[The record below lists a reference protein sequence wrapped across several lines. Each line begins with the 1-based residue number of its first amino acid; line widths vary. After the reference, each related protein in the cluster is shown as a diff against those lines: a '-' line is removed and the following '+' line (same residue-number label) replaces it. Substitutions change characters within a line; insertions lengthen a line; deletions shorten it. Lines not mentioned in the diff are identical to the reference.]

1 MRIVDAVALFSFII
15 DGGSFFFYIFA
26 PELYNIIINMKNKI
40 RLLMTLLLLAVM
52 GNVWAEEI
60 VFNFQQNTESYDWD
74 GTPASSSDLSV
85 GDTFTNGDVS
95 FVYTAKGG
103 GTNLRWWSTKDG
115 LRSYNGNQFKIEV
128 SSGEIESITFTGTC
142 ELEEVSSTGGNYD
155 DSNSTWTAPEGS
167 GVTSVEFVCVQ
178 GSGNRTINK
187 ITVVVSGAT
196 ATPSISA
203 ENVSVDY
210 DATSGEISYSV
221 NNPVDG
227 ASVSAS
233 SSDNWISNVTV
244 NSSESKVTFGVTT
257 NEASTSRTG
266 TITLSYANDTETLVT
281 KDVTVTQGCP
291 PSPDYVTLPF
301 EWTGGSSSDLT
312 DINGVTASG
321 LGNDYASGN
330 APYLIK
336 LDYTGDYIQFKT
348 NEKPGIVT
356 IGVKMIGGGSTSTI
370 TVQGSS
376 DGVTFTNIEVLEI
389 SGAQN
394 SVHELSTNSFFG
406 DADRYV
412 RLLFTKGSNVGV
424 GPITISKVA
433 DPTEAEVSFEQE
445 NATVK
450 VGKTFTNPITKPATL
465 NVTYS
470 VTEGMDYASVD
481 GTTGKVTGLAA
492 GQATIT
498 ASWETGAS
506 YLAGSASYTIEVIE
520 SVEEVYAKITNE
532 DELYDG
538 LEILIVNEDNSK
550 AMGDQKTNNFGS
562 VEVVLSYET
571 ATVPADNATTLILKG
586 GPGAWSFMTPDGK
599 YLCAASSN
607 SNYLHTTETPNDN
620 DNAKATITFDEDDN
634 AVIVF
639 QGDCTRNVLRFNS
652 NNPQLF
658 SCYSTGQRPVQIYA
672 NKTLEK
678 VILNTD
684 GYKSYVTRNA
694 IDWGRTTSLQKNVHG
709 YMVTEFTK
717 SSVTMVE
724 LGASYVTSAETP
736 LIIQGK
742 AGKNSLVISNET
754 GADYSDSNLLKRG
767 YERNENESDYM
778 YVLQKTPQWKAET
791 TYYQYK
797 FYRLNPTR
805 WDQIGDRQAYL
816 VLPESERDGQASTA
830 TMVIIHATDEEPL
843 SEDAGVLDGINSIER
858 NDVLNGEF
866 YTISGQRVTAPKKGL
881 YIVNGKKV
889 LVK

>member
-1 MRIVDAVALFSFII
+1 
-15 DGGSFFFYIFA
+15 
-26 PELYNIIINMKNKI
+26 
-40 RLLMTLLLLAVM
+40 MTLLLMAVM
-52 GNVWAEEI
+52 GSVWAEEI
-60 VFNFQQNTESYDWD
+60 VFNFQQNTESYGWS
-74 GTPASSSDLSV
+74 GSPANSSNLSV

-95 FVYTAKGG
+95 FVYTVKGG
-103 GTNLRWWSTKDG
+103 STDLRWWNITDG
-115 LRSYNGNQFKIEV
+115 LRSYKGNQFKIKV

-142 ELEEVSSTGGNYD
+142 ELEEESSTGGSYD
-155 DSNSTWTAPEGS
+155 DLNRTWTAPEEG
-167 GVTSVEFVCVQ
+167 GITSVEFVCVQ
-178 GSGNRTINK
+178 SSGNKTINK
-187 ITVVVSGAT
+187 ITVVVSGAS
-196 ATPSISA
+196 ATPAISA

-210 DATSGEISYSV
+210 DATSGEISYGIT
-221 NNPVDG
+221 NPVEG

-233 SSDNWISNVTV
+233 SSDDWISNIVV
-244 NSSESKVTFGVTT
+244 NSSESTVTTVTFDVTT

-301 EWTGGSSSDLT
+301 EWEGGSSSALT

-321 LGNDYASGN
+321 LGGDYASNN

-336 LDYTGDYIQFKT
+336 LDSNGDYIQFKT
-348 NEKPGIVT
+348 NEKPVKVT
-356 IGVKMIGGGSTSTI
+356 IGVKMIGGGDTSTI

-376 DGVTFTNIEVLEI
+376 DGETFTDIEELVI

-394 SVHELSTNSFFG
+394 DELTLSTNNYFD

-424 GPITISKVA
+424 GPITILNYANPIQPAV
-433 DPTEAEVSFEQE
+433 TFEQE

-450 VGKTFTNPITKPATL
+450 VGKTFTNPITKPKSLT
-465 NVTYS
+465 VTYS
-470 VTEGMDYASVD
+470 VTDGMDHASVD
-481 GTTGKVTGLAA
+481 GTTGEVTGLAA

-498 ASWETGAS
+498 ASWAGGTS
-506 YLAGSASYTIEVIE
+506 YLAGSVSYTIEVIE
-520 SVEEVYAKITNE
+520 SVEEIFTRIESE

-538 LEILIVNEDNSK
+538 LEILIVNEEKSK
-550 AMGDQKTNNFGS
+550 AMGDERGNNFGA
-562 VEVVLSYET
+562 VEVVLSNKT
-571 ATVPADNATTLILKG
+571 VTVPADDATTLILKG
-586 GPGAWSFMTPDGK
+586 GPDVWSFMTPDGK
-599 YLCAASSN
+599 YLYAASSN
-607 SNYLHTTETPNDN
+607 SNYLKTTATPDE
-620 DNAKATITFDEDDN
+620 NAKATISIDEDDYSATIQFKGGN
-634 AVIVF
+634 
-639 QGDCTRNVLRFNS
+639 TRNTIRFNPN

-658 SCYSTGQRPVQIYA
+658 SCYLSGQEPVHIYA

-724 LGASYVTSAETP
+724 LGASDVTIAETP

-754 GADYSDSNLLKRG
+754 GADYSNRNLLKRG
-767 YERNENESDYM
+767 YERNVSEKDYM
-778 YVLQKTPQWKAET
+778 YVLQKSTNWSEAYP
-791 TYYQYK
+791 YK
-797 FYRLNPTR
+797 NYNFYRLNPTR
-805 WDQIGDRQAYL
+805 WDQIGNRQAYL

>member
-1 MRIVDAVALFSFII
+1 
-15 DGGSFFFYIFA
+15 
-26 PELYNIIINMKNKI
+26 
-40 RLLMTLLLLAVM
+40 MTLLLMAVM
-52 GNVWAEEI
+52 GSAWAQDPT
-60 VFNFQQNTESYDWD
+60 FDFLQSANSYGWN

-85 GDTFTNGDVS
+85 GDKFTNGDVS

-155 DSNSTWTAPEGS
+155 DSNSTWTAPEG
-167 GVTSVEFVCVQ
+167 GRVTSVEFVCVQ
-178 GSGNRTINK
+178 GSGNRTIKN
-187 ITVVVSGAT
+187 ITVVVSGAS

-210 DATSGEISYSV
+210 DATSGEISYGIT
-221 NNPVDG
+221 NPVEG

-233 SSDNWISNVTV
+233 SSDDWISNIVV
-244 NSSESKVTFGVTT
+244 NSSESTVTFDVTT

-266 TITLSYANDTETLVT
+266 TITLSYANDTETLAT
-281 KDVTVTQGCP
+281 KNVTVTQECP

-301 EWTGGSSSDLT
+301 EWEGGSSSALT

-321 LGNDYASGN
+321 LGGDYASNN

-336 LDYTGDYIQFKT
+336 FDTTGDYIQFKT
-348 NEKPGIVT
+348 NEKPVKVT
-356 IGVKMIGGGSTSTI
+356 IGVKMIGGGDTSTI

-376 DGVTFTNIEVLEI
+376 DGETFTDIEELVI

-394 SVHELSTNSFFG
+394 DELTLSTNNYFD

-424 GPITISKVA
+424 GPITILNYANPIQPAV
-433 DPTEAEVSFEQE
+433 TFEQE

-450 VGKTFTNPITKPATL
+450 VGKTFTNPITKPKSLT
-465 NVTYS
+465 VTYS
-470 VTEGMDYASVD
+470 VTDGMDHASVD
-481 GTTGKVTGLAA
+481 GTTGEVIGLAA

-498 ASWETGAS
+498 ASWAGGTS

-520 SVEEVYAKITNE
+520 SVEEVYAKITSE

-538 LEILIVNEDNSK
+538 LEILIVNEEDSK
-550 AMGDQKTNNFGS
+550 AMGEQKNNNFGS
-562 VEVVLSYET
+562 VEVVRSYET

-586 GPGAWSFMTPDGK
+586 EPGAWYFMTPDGK

-620 DNAKATITFDEDDN
+620 KNAKATITFDEDEG

-639 QGDCTRNVLRFNS
+639 QGECTRNVLRFNYQS
-652 NNPQLF
+652 QLF

-672 NKTLEK
+672 NITLEK

-694 IDWGRTTSLQKNVHG
+694 IDWDRTTSLQKNVHG

-724 LGASYVTSAETP
+724 LGQGDVTIAETP

-742 AGKNSLVISNET
+742 AGRNSLVIANET

-805 WDQIGDRQAYL
+805 WNQIGDRQAYL

-830 TMVIIHATDEEPL
+830 SLVIIHATDEEPL

>member
-1 MRIVDAVALFSFII
+1 
-15 DGGSFFFYIFA
+15 
-26 PELYNIIINMKNKI
+26 
-40 RLLMTLLLLAVM
+40 MTLLLMAVM
-52 GNVWAEEI
+52 GNVWATVVTFSPSDFTGQGTSGI
-60 VFNFQQNTESYDWD
+60 GSPISATVD
-74 GTPASSSDLSV
+74 GVTFSCGKGYGTTQIRCYSGSSITISSSSSTITKIEFTFSGSYTGGLETSYTDLS
-85 GDTFTNGDVS
+85 TTSWNK
-95 FVYTAKGG
+95 T
-103 GTNLRWWSTKDG
+103 L
-115 LRSYNGNQFKIEV
+115 
-128 SSGEIESITFTGTC
+128 SGQARIMQLVVT
-142 ELEEVSSTGGNYD
+142 LEESS
-155 DSNSTWTAPEGS
+155 
-167 GVTSVEFVCVQ
+167 
-178 GSGNRTINK
+178 
-187 ITVVVSGAT
+187 
-196 ATPSISA
+196 TPSISA
-203 ENVSVDY
+203 DDVTLAY
-210 DATSGEISYSV
+210 DATSGVISY
-221 NNPVDG
+221 NITNPVGG

-233 SSDNWISNVTV
+233 SSDDWISNVAV
-244 NSSESKVTFGVTT
+244 NSSDSKVTFDVTT

-266 TITLSYANDTETLVT
+266 TITLSYGNGSETLAT
-281 KDVTVTQGCP
+281 KNVTVTQGY
-291 PSPDYVTLPF
+291 PDYVPLPF
-301 EWTGGSSSDLT
+301 EWEGGSSSDLT
-312 DINGVTASG
+312 AITGVTANG
-321 LGNDYASGN
+321 LGSDYVSGN

-336 LDYTGDYIQFKT
+336 LDGTGDYIQFKT
-348 NEKPGIVT
+348 NEKPVKVI
-356 IGVKMIGGGSTSTI
+356 IGVKMIGGGNTSTI
-370 TVQGSS
+370 TVQASS
-376 DGVTFTNIEVLEI
+376 DGETFTDIEELVI

-394 SVHELSTNSFFG
+394 DELTLSTNNFFG

-424 GPITISKVA
+424 GPITILNYANPIQPAV
-433 DPTEAEVSFEQE
+433 TFEQE

-450 VGKTFTNPITKPATL
+450 VGKTFTNPITKPKSLT
-465 NVTYS
+465 VTYS
-470 VTEGMDYASVD
+470 VTDGMDHASVD
-481 GTTGKVTGLAA
+481 GTTGEVIGLAA

-498 ASWETGAS
+498 ASWAGGTS
-506 YLAGSASYTIEVIE
+506 YLAGSVSYTIEVIE
-520 SVEEVYAKITNE
+520 SVEEVYAKITSE

-538 LEILIVNEDNSK
+538 LEILIVNENYEK
-550 AMGDQKTNNFGS
+550 AMGEQKDNNFGS
-562 VEVVLSYET
+562 VDVDIDYFDET
-571 ATVPADNATTLILKG
+571 AIVPEDNATTLILKG

-599 YLCAASSN
+599 YLYAASST
-607 SNYLHTTETPNDN
+607 SNHLKTTATPDV
-620 DNAKATITFDEDDN
+620 NAKAAITFDEDDN

-639 QGDCTRNVLRFNS
+639 QGANTRNVLRFNYS
-652 NNPQLF
+652 NSPQLF
-658 SCYSTGQRPVQIYA
+658 SCYSISNNQKPVQIYA

-742 AGKNSLVISNET
+742 AGRNSLVIANET
-754 GADYSDSNLLKRG
+754 GADYSNSNLLKRG
-767 YERNENESDYM
+767 YERNVSEKDYM
-778 YVLQKTPQWKAET
+778 YVLQKSTNWSEAYP
-791 TYYQYK
+791 YK
-797 FYRLNPTR
+797 NYNFYRLNPTR

>member
-1 MRIVDAVALFSFII
+1 
-15 DGGSFFFYIFA
+15 
-26 PELYNIIINMKNKI
+26 
-40 RLLMTLLLLAVM
+40 MTLLLMAVM
-52 GNVWAEEI
+52 GSVWAEEI
-60 VFNFQQNTESYDWD
+60 VFNFQQNTESYGWS
-74 GTPASSSDLSV
+74 GSPANSSNLSV

-95 FVYTAKGG
+95 FVYTVKGG
-103 GTNLRWWSTKDG
+103 STDLRWWNITDG
-115 LRSYNGNQFKIEV
+115 LRSYNGNQFKIKV

-142 ELEEVSSTGGNYD
+142 ELEEESSTGGSYD
-155 DSNSTWTAPEGS
+155 DLNRTWTAPEEG
-167 GVTSVEFVCVQ
+167 GITSVEFVCVQ
-178 GSGNRTINK
+178 SSGNKTINK
-187 ITVVVSGAT
+187 ITVVVSGAS
-196 ATPSISA
+196 ATPAISA

-210 DATSGEISYSV
+210 DATSGEINYIIT
-221 NNPVDG
+221 NPVDG

-233 SSDNWISNVTV
+233 SSDDWISNVAV
-244 NSSESKVTFGVTT
+244 NSSDSKVTFGVTT

-301 EWTGGSSSDLT
+301 EWEGGSSSALT

-321 LGNDYASGN
+321 LGGDYASNN

-336 LDYTGDYIQFKT
+336 LDSNGDYIQFKT
-348 NEKPGIVT
+348 NEKPVKVT
-356 IGVKMIGGGSTSTI
+356 IGVKMIGGGDTSTI

-376 DGVTFTNIEVLEI
+376 DGETFTDIEELVI

-394 SVHELSTNSFFG
+394 DELTLSTNNYFD

-424 GPITISKVA
+424 GPITILNYANPIQPAV
-433 DPTEAEVSFEQE
+433 TFEQE

-450 VGKTFTNPITKPATL
+450 VGKTFTNPITKPKSLT
-465 NVTYS
+465 VTYS
-470 VTEGMDYASVD
+470 VTDGMDHASVD
-481 GTTGKVTGLAA
+481 GTTGEVTGLAA

-498 ASWETGAS
+498 ASWAGGTS
-506 YLAGSASYTIEVIE
+506 YLAGSVSYTIEVIE
-520 SVEEVYAKITNE
+520 SVEEIFTRIESE

-538 LEILIVNEDNSK
+538 LEILIVNEEKSK
-550 AMGDQKTNNFGS
+550 AMGEERGNNFGS
-562 VEVVLSYET
+562 VEVVLSNKT
-571 ATVPADNATTLILKG
+571 VTVPADDATTLILKG
-586 GPGAWSFMTPDGK
+586 GPDVWSFMTPDGK
-599 YLCAASSN
+599 YLYAASSN
-607 SNYLHTTETPNDN
+607 SNYLKTTATPDE
-620 DNAKATITFDEDDN
+620 NAKATISIDEDDYSATIQFKGGN
-634 AVIVF
+634 
-639 QGDCTRNVLRFNS
+639 TRNTIRFNPN

-658 SCYSTGQRPVQIYA
+658 SCYLSGQEPVHIYA

-724 LGASYVTSAETP
+724 LGASDVTIAETP

-754 GADYSDSNLLKRG
+754 GADYSNRNLLKRG
-767 YERNENESDYM
+767 YERNVSEKDYM
-778 YVLQKTPQWKAET
+778 YVLQKSTNWSEAYP
-791 TYYQYK
+791 YK
-797 FYRLNPTR
+797 NYNFYRLNPTR
-805 WDQIGDRQAYL
+805 WDQIGNRQAYL

>member
-1 MRIVDAVALFSFII
+1 
-15 DGGSFFFYIFA
+15 
-26 PELYNIIINMKNKI
+26 
-40 RLLMTLLLLAVM
+40 MTLLLMAVM
-52 GNVWAEEI
+52 GNVWAEDI
-60 VFNFQQNTESYDWD
+60 IFNFQQNTESYGWD
-74 GTPASSSDLSV
+74 GSPANGNYSNLSV
-85 GDTFTNGDVS
+85 DDTFTNGDVS
-95 FVYTAKGG
+95 FVYTVKGG
-103 GTNLRWWSTKDG
+103 NTDLRWWNITDG
-115 LRSYNGNQFKIEV
+115 LRSYKGNQFNIEV

-142 ELEEVSSTGGNYD
+142 DLEEESSTGGSYD
-155 DSNSTWTAPEGS
+155 DLNRTWTAPEGG

-210 DATSGEISYSV
+210 DATSGEISYGIT
-221 NNPVDG
+221 NPVEG

-233 SSDNWISNVTV
+233 SSDDWISNIVV
-244 NSSESKVTFGVTT
+244 NSSESTVTFDVTT

-301 EWTGGSSSDLT
+301 EWGGGSSSALT

-321 LGNDYASGN
+321 LGSDYASGHT
-330 APYLIK
+330 PYLIK
-336 LDYTGDYIQFKT
+336 FDNTGDYIQFKT
-348 NEKPGIVT
+348 NEKPVKVT

-376 DGVTFTNIEVLEI
+376 DGETFTDIEELVI

-394 SVHELSTNSFFG
+394 DELTLSTNNYFD

-424 GPITISKVA
+424 GPITILNYANPIQPAV
-433 DPTEAEVSFEQE
+433 TFEQE

-450 VGKTFTNPITKPATL
+450 VGKTFTNPITKPKSLT
-465 NVTYS
+465 VTYS
-470 VTEGMDYASVD
+470 VTDGTAYASVD
-481 GTTGKVTGLAA
+481 GTTGEVTGLAA

-498 ASWETGAS
+498 ASWAGGTS

-520 SVEEVYAKITNE
+520 SVEEVYAKITSE

-550 AMGDQKTNNFGS
+550 AMGEQKTNNFGS
-562 VEVVLSYET
+562 VEVVRSYET

-620 DNAKATITFDEDDN
+620 NNAKATITFDEDEG

-639 QGDCTRNVLRFNS
+639 QGNYTHNLLRFNNS
-652 NNPQLF
+652 SNPQLF
-658 SCYSTGQRPVQIYA
+658 SCYLSGQKPVQIYA

-694 IDWGRTTSLQKNVHG
+694 IDWDRTTSLQKNVHG

-724 LGASYVTSAETP
+724 LGQGDVTIAETP

-742 AGKNSLVISNET
+742 AGRNSLVIASED
-754 GADYSDSNLLKRG
+754 GVDYSSSNMLKRG
-767 YERNENESDYM
+767 YERNVSEKDYM
-778 YVLQKTPQWKAET
+778 YVLQKSPYWDEADPYKN
-791 TYYQYK
+791 YK

-805 WDQIGDRQAYL
+805 WDQIGNRQAYL

>member
-1 MRIVDAVALFSFII
+1 
-15 DGGSFFFYIFA
+15 
-26 PELYNIIINMKNKI
+26 
-40 RLLMTLLLLAVM
+40 MTLLLMAVM
-52 GNVWAEEI
+52 GNAWAQDPT
-60 VFNFQQNTESYDWD
+60 FDFQQNSESYGWD
-74 GTPASSSDLSV
+74 GSPANGNSSNLLE
-85 GDTFTNGDVS
+85 GDKFTNGYVS
-95 FVYTAKGG
+95 FVYIAKGG
-103 GTNLRWWSTKDG
+103 NTDLRWWNTTDG
-115 LRSYNGNQFKIEV
+115 LRSYKGNQFKIEV

-142 ELEEVSSTGGNYD
+142 VLEEESSTGGSYD
-155 DSNSTWTAPEGS
+155 DLNRTWTAPEGS

-210 DATSGEISYSV
+210 DATSGEISYGIT
-221 NNPVDG
+221 NPVEG

-233 SSDNWISNVTV
+233 SSDDWISNIVV
-244 NSSESKVTFGVTT
+244 NSSESTVTFDVTT

-301 EWTGGSSSDLT
+301 EWEGGSSSALT

-321 LGNDYASGN
+321 LGGDYASNN

-336 LDYTGDYIQFKT
+336 LDSNGDYIQFKT
-348 NEKPGIVT
+348 NEKPVKVT
-356 IGVKMIGGGSTSTI
+356 IGVKMIGGGDTSTI

-376 DGVTFTNIEVLEI
+376 DGETFTDIEELVI

-394 SVHELSTNSFFG
+394 DELTLSTNNYFD

-424 GPITISKVA
+424 GPITILNYANPIQPAV
-433 DPTEAEVSFEQE
+433 TFEQE

-450 VGKTFTNPITKPATL
+450 VGKTFTNPITKPKSLT
-465 NVTYS
+465 VTYS
-470 VTEGMDYASVD
+470 VTDGMDHASVD
-481 GTTGKVTGLAA
+481 GTTGEVTGLAA

-498 ASWETGAS
+498 ASWAGGTS
-506 YLAGSASYTIEVIE
+506 YLAGSVSYTIEVIE
-520 SVEEVYAKITNE
+520 SVEEIFTRIESE

-538 LEILIVNEDNSK
+538 LEILIVNEEKSK
-550 AMGDQKTNNFGS
+550 AMGEERGNNFGS
-562 VEVVLSYET
+562 VEVVLSNKT
-571 ATVPADNATTLILKG
+571 VTVPADDATTLILKG
-586 GPGAWSFMTPDGK
+586 GPDVWSFMTPDGK
-599 YLCAASSN
+599 YLYAASSN
-607 SNYLHTTETPNDN
+607 SNYLKTTATPD
-620 DNAKATITFDEDDN
+620 DNAKATISIDEDDYSATIQFKGGN
-634 AVIVF
+634 
-639 QGDCTRNVLRFNS
+639 TRNTIRFNPN

-658 SCYSTGQRPVQIYA
+658 SCYLSGQEPVHIYA

-724 LGASYVTSAETP
+724 LGQDDVTIAETP

-742 AGKNSLVISNET
+742 AGRNSLVIASED
-754 GADYSDSNLLKRG
+754 GEDYSNSNLLKRG
-767 YERNENESDYM
+767 YDKAESEADYM
-778 YVLQKTPQWKAET
+778 YVLQKSPQWSEDDP
-791 TYYQYK
+791 YNEYK
-797 FYRLNPTR
+797 FYRLRPNR
-805 WDQIGDRQAYL
+805 WDQIGNRQAYL

-830 TMVIIHATDEEPL
+830 SLVIIHATDEEPL

-858 NDVLNGEF
+858 TDVLNGEF

>member
-1 MRIVDAVALFSFII
+1 
-15 DGGSFFFYIFA
+15 
-26 PELYNIIINMKNKI
+26 
-40 RLLMTLLLLAVM
+40 MTLLLMAVM
-52 GNVWAEEI
+52 GNAWAQDPT
-60 VFNFQQNTESYDWD
+60 FDFQQNSESYGWD
-74 GTPASSSDLSV
+74 GSPANGNSSNLLE
-85 GDTFTNGDVS
+85 GDTFTNGYVS
-95 FVYTAKGG
+95 FVYIAKGG
-103 GTNLRWWSTKDG
+103 NTDLRWWNITDG
-115 LRSYNGNQFKIEV
+115 LRSYKGNQFKIEV

-142 ELEEVSSTGGNYD
+142 VLEEESSTGGSYD
-155 DSNSTWTAPEGS
+155 NSNHTWTAPEGG
-167 GVTSVEFVCVQ
+167 GVTSVKFLCVQ
-178 GSGNRTINK
+178 SKGAKTIK
-187 ITVVVSGAT
+187 TITVVVSGGS

-203 ENVSVDY
+203 DNVSVDY

-233 SSDNWISNVTV
+233 SSDDWISNIVV
-244 NSSESKVTFGVTT
+244 NSSESTVTFDVTT

-301 EWTGGSSSDLT
+301 EWGGGSSSALT
-312 DINGVTASG
+312 EINGVTAND
-321 LGNDYASGN
+321 LGSDYANSN
-330 APYLIK
+330 APYLVK
-336 LDYTGDYIQFKT
+336 FDTTGDYIQFKT

-389 SGAQN
+389 SGAQS
-394 SVHELSTNSFFG
+394 SVHELCTNSFFG
-406 DADRYV
+406 DADRYI

-433 DPTEAEVSFEQE
+433 DPIEAEVSFELE

-450 VGKTFTNPITKPATL
+450 VGKTFTNPITKPKSLT
-465 NVTYS
+465 VTYS
-470 VTEGMDYASVD
+470 VTDGMDHASVD
-481 GTTGKVTGLAA
+481 ELTGIVTGIAA

-506 YLAGSASYTIEVIE
+506 YLAGSVSYTIEVIE
-520 SVEEVYAKITNE
+520 SVEEIFTRIESE

-538 LEILIVNEDNSK
+538 LEILIVNQEYDK
-550 AMGDQKTNNFGS
+550 AMGEEKTNNFGS
-562 VEVVLSYET
+562 VEVILNSGT
-571 ATVPADNATTLILKG
+571 ATVPADDATTLILKG
-586 GPGAWSFMTPDGK
+586 EPGAWYFMTPEGK
-599 YLCAASSN
+599 YLYAASSS
-607 SNYLHTTETPNDN
+607 SNYLKTTATPD
-620 DNAKATITFDEDDN
+620 DNAKATISFDEFDKS
-634 AVIVF
+634 AEIIF
-639 QGDCTRNVLRFNS
+639 QGDYTHNMIRFNY
-652 NNPQLF
+652 NNGSPLF
-658 SCYSTGQRPVQIYA
+658 SCYSGGQRPVHIYA
-672 NKTLEK
+672 NTTLEK
-678 VILNTD
+678 VVLNTD

-694 IDWGRTTSLQKNVHG
+694 IDWGSTTRVQKNVHG

-717 SSVTMVE
+717 SSVTLVE
-724 LGASYVTSAETP
+724 LGASDVTEAETP

-742 AGKNSLVISNET
+742 AGKNSLVIASED
-754 GADYSDSNLLKRG
+754 GEDYSSSNLLKRG
-767 YERNENESDYM
+767 YDKAESEADYM
-778 YVLQKTPQWKAET
+778 YVLQKSPQWSEDDP
-791 TYYQYK
+791 YNEYK
-797 FYRLNPTR
+797 FYRLRPNR
-805 WDQIGDRQAYL
+805 WTEIGDRQAYL

-830 TMVIIHATDEEPL
+830 SLVIIHATDEEPL

>member
-1 MRIVDAVALFSFII
+1 M
-15 DGGSFFFYIFA
+15 
-26 PELYNIIINMKNKI
+26 
-40 RLLMTLLLLAVM
+40 
-52 GNVWAEEI
+52 
-60 VFNFQQNTESYDWD
+60 NFDIE
-74 GTPASSSDLSV
+74 
-85 GDTFTNGDVS
+85 DT
-95 FVYTAKGG
+95 YCEA
-103 GTNLRWWSTKDG
+103 
-115 LRSYNGNQFKIEV
+115 
-128 SSGEIESITFTGTC
+128 FTGTC
-142 ELEEVSSTGGNYD
+142 VLEEESSTGGSYD
-155 DSNSTWTAPEGS
+155 DLNRTWTAPEEG
-167 GVTSVEFVCVQ
+167 GITSVEFVCVQ
-178 GSGNRTINK
+178 SSGNKTINK
-187 ITVVVSGAT
+187 ITVVVSGAS
-196 ATPSISA
+196 ATPAISA
-203 ENVSVDY
+203 EDVSVDY
-210 DATSGEISYSV
+210 DAISGEISYGIT
-221 NNPVDG
+221 NPVEG

-233 SSDNWISNVTV
+233 SSDDWISNVTV

-266 TITLSYANDTETLVT
+266 TITLSYVNGSETLAT
-281 KDVTVTQGCP
+281 KNVTVTQGCP
-291 PSPDYVTLPF
+291 PSADYVPLPF
-301 EWTGGSSSDLT
+301 EWEGGSSSALT

-321 LGNDYASGN
+321 LGSDYASGHT
-330 APYLIK
+330 PYLIK
-336 LDYTGDYIQFKT
+336 FDDTGDYIQFKT

-356 IGVKMIGGGSTSTI
+356 IGVKMIGGGYTSTI

-376 DGVTFTNIEVLEI
+376 DGVTFTDIEELEI

-550 AMGDQKTNNFGS
+550 AMGEQKTNNFGS

-620 DNAKATITFDEDDN
+620 NNAKATISFDEFDKS
-634 AVIVF
+634 AEIIF
-639 QGDCTRNVLRFNS
+639 QGDYTHNMIRFNY
-652 NNPQLF
+652 NNGSPLF
-658 SCYSTGQRPVQIYA
+658 SCYSGGQRPVHIYA
-672 NKTLEK
+672 NTTLEK
-678 VILNTD
+678 VVLNTD

-694 IDWGRTTSLQKNVHG
+694 IDWGSTTRVQKNVHG

-717 SSVTMVE
+717 SSVTLVE
-724 LGASYVTSAETP
+724 LGASDVTEAETP

-742 AGKNSLVISNET
+742 AGKNSLVIASED
-754 GADYSDSNLLKRG
+754 GEDYSSSNLLKRG
-767 YERNENESDYM
+767 YDKAESEADYM
-778 YVLQKTPQWKAET
+778 YVLQKSPQWSEDDP
-791 TYYQYK
+791 YNEYK
-797 FYRLNPTR
+797 FYRLRPNR
-805 WDQIGDRQAYL
+805 WDQIGNRQAYL

>member
-1 MRIVDAVALFSFII
+1 
-15 DGGSFFFYIFA
+15 
-26 PELYNIIINMKNKI
+26 
-40 RLLMTLLLLAVM
+40 MTLLLMAVM
-52 GNVWAEEI
+52 GNVWAT
-60 VFNFQQNTESYDWD
+60 VVTFSPSDFTGQGTSGSGSAMSATVD
-74 GTPASSSDLSV
+74 GVTFSCDKGFGTTQIRCYSGSNITISSSSTITKIEFTFYSSYTGGLETSYTDLS
-85 GDTFTNGDVS
+85 TTSWSKSLSSQARFT
-95 FVYTAKGG
+95 
-103 GTNLRWWSTKDG
+103 
-115 LRSYNGNQFKIEV
+115 KIVVTLE
-128 SSGEIESITFTGTC
+128 SS
-142 ELEEVSSTGGNYD
+142 
-155 DSNSTWTAPEGS
+155 
-167 GVTSVEFVCVQ
+167 
-178 GSGNRTINK
+178 
-187 ITVVVSGAT
+187 
-196 ATPSISA
+196 TPSISA
-203 ENVSVDY
+203 DGVTLAY
-210 DATSGEISYSV
+210 DATSGVISY
-221 NNPVDG
+221 NITNPVDG

-233 SSDNWISNVTV
+233 SSDDWISNVAV
-244 NSSESKVTFGVTT
+244 NSSDSKVTFDVTT

-266 TITLSYANDTETLVT
+266 TITLSYGNGSETLAT
-281 KDVTVTQGCP
+281 KNVTVTQECP

-301 EWTGGSSSDLT
+301 EWEGGSSSALT

-321 LGNDYASGN
+321 LGYDYASGN

-336 LDYTGDYIQFKT
+336 LDNTGDYIQFKT
-348 NEKPGIVT
+348 NEKPVKVT
-356 IGVKMIGGGSTSTI
+356 IGVKMIGGGDTSTI

-376 DGVTFTNIEVLEI
+376 DGETFTDIEELVI

-394 SVHELSTNSFFG
+394 DELTLSTNNYFD

-424 GPITISKVA
+424 GPITILNYANPIQPAV
-433 DPTEAEVSFEQE
+433 TFEQE

-450 VGKTFTNPITKPATL
+450 VGKTFTNPITKPKSLT
-465 NVTYS
+465 VTYS
-470 VTEGMDYASVD
+470 VTDGMDHASVD
-481 GTTGKVTGLAA
+481 GTTGEVIGLAA

-498 ASWETGAS
+498 ASWAGGTS
-506 YLAGSASYTIEVIE
+506 YLAGSVSYTIEVIE
-520 SVEEVYAKITNE
+520 SVEEIFTRIESE

-538 LEILIVNEDNSK
+538 LEILIVNEEKSK
-550 AMGDQKTNNFGS
+550 AMGEERGNNFGA
-562 VEVVLSYET
+562 VEVVLSNKT
-571 ATVPADNATTLILKG
+571 ATVPADDATTLILKG
-586 GPGAWSFMTPDGK
+586 GPDAWYFMTPDGK
-599 YLCAASSN
+599 YLYAASSN
-607 SNYLHTTETPNDN
+607 SNHLKTTATPD
-620 DNAKATITFDEDDN
+620 DNAKATISIDEDDYSATIQFKGGN
-634 AVIVF
+634 
-639 QGDCTRNVLRFNS
+639 TRNTIRFNPN

-658 SCYSTGQRPVQIYA
+658 SCYLSGQEPVHIYA

-717 SSVTMVE
+717 SSVTLVE
-724 LGASYVTSAETP
+724 LSQDDVTIAETP

-742 AGKNSLVISNET
+742 AGRNSLVIASED
-754 GADYSDSNLLKRG
+754 GEDYSDSNLLKRG

-797 FYRLNPTR
+797 FYRLNPAR
-805 WDQIGDRQAYL
+805 WNEIGDRQAFL

-830 TMVIIHATDEEPL
+830 SLVIIHATDEEPL

-866 YTISGQRVTAPKKGL
+866 FTISGQRVTAPKKGL

>member
-1 MRIVDAVALFSFII
+1 
-15 DGGSFFFYIFA
+15 
-26 PELYNIIINMKNKI
+26 
-40 RLLMTLLLLAVM
+40 MTLLLMAVM
-52 GNVWAEEI
+52 GSAWAEEI
-60 VFNFQQNTESYDWD
+60 VFNFQQNTESYGWD
-74 GTPASSSDLSV
+74 GSPANSSDLSV

-95 FVYTAKGG
+95 FVYIAKGG
-103 GTNLRWWSTKDG
+103 STDLRWWNTTDG
-115 LRSYNGNQFKIEV
+115 LRSYKGNQFKIEV

-142 ELEEVSSTGGNYD
+142 ELEEESSTGGSYD

-167 GVTSVEFVCVQ
+167 GVTSVEFLCVQ
-178 GSGNRTINK
+178 SKGAKTIK
-187 ITVVVSGAT
+187 TITVVVSGGS

-203 ENVSVDY
+203 DNVSVDY
-210 DATSGEISYSV
+210 DATSGEISYGIT
-221 NNPVDG
+221 NPVEG

-233 SSDNWISNVTV
+233 SSDDWISNIEV
-244 NSSESKVTFGVTT
+244 NSSESTVTFDVTT

-281 KDVTVTQGCP
+281 KDVTVTQECP
-291 PSPDYVTLPF
+291 PSPDYVILPF
-301 EWTGGSSSDLT
+301 EWEGGSSSALT
-312 DINGVTASG
+312 EINGVTAND
-321 LGNDYASGN
+321 LGSDYANSN

-336 LDYTGDYIQFKT
+336 FDTTGDYIQFKT

-356 IGVKMIGGGSTSTI
+356 IGVKMIGGINSSTI

-376 DGVTFTNIEVLEI
+376 DGETFRDIEELEI

-394 SVHELSTNSFFG
+394 DELTLSTNNYFD

-424 GPITISKVA
+424 GPITILNYANPIQPAV
-433 DPTEAEVSFEQE
+433 TFELE

-450 VGKTFTNPITKPATL
+450 VGKTFTNPITKPKSLT
-465 NVTYS
+465 VTYS
-470 VTEGMDYASVD
+470 VTDGMDHASVD
-481 GTTGKVTGLAA
+481 ELTGIVTGIAA

-520 SVEEVYAKITNE
+520 SVEEIFTRIESE

-538 LEILIVNEDNSK
+538 LEILIVNEGRSQ
-550 AMGDQKTNNFGS
+550 AMGEERTNNFGS
-562 VEVVLSYET
+562 IEVVLDNGT

-586 GPGAWSFMTPDGK
+586 EPGAWYFMTPNNK
-599 YLCAASSN
+599 YLYAASSG
-607 SNYLHTTETPNDN
+607 SNYLKTTATPN
-620 DNAKATITFDEDDN
+620 DNAKATISFDEDDN
-634 AVIVF
+634 SATIVF
-639 QGDCTRNVLRFNS
+639 QGDYSRNMIRFNY
-652 NNPQLF
+652 NNGSPLF
-658 SCYSTGQRPVQIYA
+658 SCYTGGQQPVHIYA
-672 NKTLEK
+672 NTTLEK
-678 VILNTD
+678 VVLNTD

-694 IDWGRTTSLQKNVHG
+694 IDWGSTTRVQKNVHG

-717 SSVTMVE
+717 SSVTLVE
-724 LGASYVTSAETP
+724 LGASDVTEAETP

-742 AGKNSLVISNET
+742 AGKNSLVIASED
-754 GADYSDSNLLKRG
+754 GEDYSSSNLLKRG
-767 YERNENESDYM
+767 YNKAESEADYM
-778 YVLQKTPQWKAET
+778 YVLQKSPQWSEDDP
-791 TYYQYK
+791 YNEYK
-797 FYRLNPTR
+797 FYRLRPNR
-805 WDQIGDRQAYL
+805 WTEIGDRQAYL
-816 VLPESERDGQASTA
+816 VLPESERDAQASTA
-830 TMVIIHATDEEPL
+830 SLVIIRATDEEPL

>member
-1 MRIVDAVALFSFII
+1 
-15 DGGSFFFYIFA
+15 
-26 PELYNIIINMKNKI
+26 
-40 RLLMTLLLLAVM
+40 MTLLLMAVM
-52 GNVWAEEI
+52 GNAWAQDPT
-60 VFNFQQNTESYDWD
+60 FDFQQNSESYGWD
-74 GTPASSSDLSV
+74 GSPANGNSSDLSV
-85 GDTFTNGDVS
+85 YDTFTNGDVS

-103 GTNLRWWSTKDG
+103 GTNLRWWNTTDG
-115 LRSYNGNQFKIEV
+115 LRSYKGNQFKIEV

-142 ELEEVSSTGGNYD
+142 VLEEESSTGGSYD
-155 DSNSTWTAPEGS
+155 NSNHTWTAPEGG

-178 GSGNRTINK
+178 SSGNRTINN
-187 ITVVVSGAT
+187 ITVVVSGAS
-196 ATPSISA
+196 ATPAISA

-210 DATSGEISYSV
+210 DATSGEINYIIT
-221 NNPVDG
+221 NPVEG

-233 SSDNWISNVTV
+233 SSDDWISNIVV
-244 NSSESKVTFGVTT
+244 NSSESTVTFDVTT
-257 NEASTSRTG
+257 NEASSEREG
-266 TITLSYANDTETLVT
+266 TITLSYGNGSETLVT
-281 KDVTVTQGCP
+281 KVVTVTQGCP

-301 EWTGGSSSDLT
+301 EWGGGSSSALT

-321 LGNDYASGN
+321 LGSDYASGHT
-330 APYLIK
+330 PYLIK
-336 LDYTGDYIQFKT
+336 FDDTGDYIQFKT

-356 IGVKMIGGGSTSTI
+356 IGVKMIGGGYTSTI

-376 DGVTFTNIEVLEI
+376 DGVTFTNIEELEI

-394 SVHELSTNSFFG
+394 SVHELSTNSIFG
-406 DADRYV
+406 DADLYV

-433 DPTEAEVSFEQE
+433 DPREAEVSFEQE

-498 ASWETGAS
+498 ASWAGSAL

-520 SVEEVYAKITNE
+520 SVEEEYAKITSE

-538 LEILIVNEDNSK
+538 LEILIVNEYYRK
-550 AMGDQKTNNFGS
+550 AMGEQREHNFGS
-562 VEVVLSYET
+562 VDVALDYFDEI
-571 ATVPADNATTLILKG
+571 ATVPEDNATTLILKG
-586 GPGAWSFMTPDGK
+586 GPGAWYFMTPDGK
-599 YLCAASSN
+599 YLCAANN
-607 SNYLHTTETPNDN
+607 SYNYLHTTETPNDN
-620 DNAKATITFDEDDN
+620 DNAKATITFDEDEG

-639 QGDCTRNVLRFNS
+639 QGNYTHNLLRFNNS
-652 NNPQLF
+652 SNPQLF
-658 SCYSTGQRPVQIYA
+658 SCYLSGQKPVQIYA

-694 IDWGRTTSLQKNVHG
+694 IDWGRTTNLQKNVHG

-724 LGASYVTSAETP
+724 LGARDVTSAETP

-742 AGKNSLVISNET
+742 AGRNSLVIANET

-767 YERNENESDYM
+767 YERNVSEKDYM
-778 YVLQKTPQWKAET
+778 YVLQKSTNWSEAYP
-791 TYYQYK
+791 YK
-797 FYRLNPTR
+797 NYNFYRLNPTR
-805 WDQIGDRQAYL
+805 WDQIGNRQAYL

>member
-40 RLLMTLLLLAVM
+40 RLLMTLLLMAVM
-52 GNVWAEEI
+52 GNAWAKEVTFSPSDFSGQGTSGTGSTI
-60 VFNFQQNTESYDWD
+60 SATAD
-74 GTPASSSDLSV
+74 GVTFSCDKGYGTTQIRCYSGSNITISSSSSTITKIDFTFYSSYTGGLETSYTDLS
-85 GDTFTNGDVS
+85 TTSWSKSLSSQARFT
-95 FVYTAKGG
+95 
-103 GTNLRWWSTKDG
+103 
-115 LRSYNGNQFKIEV
+115 KIV
-128 SSGEIESITFTGTC
+128 VT
-142 ELEEVSSTGGNYD
+142 LEESS
-155 DSNSTWTAPEGS
+155 
-167 GVTSVEFVCVQ
+167 
-178 GSGNRTINK
+178 
-187 ITVVVSGAT
+187 
-196 ATPSISA
+196 TPSIDA
-203 ENVSVDY
+203 NGVTLAY
-210 DATSGEISYSV
+210 DATSGEINYIIT
-221 NNPVDG
+221 NPVDG

-233 SSDNWISNVTV
+233 SSDDWISNVAV
-244 NSSESKVTFGVTT
+244 NSSDSKVTFGVTT

-266 TITLSYANDTETLVT
+266 TITLSYVNGSETLAT
-281 KDVTVTQGCP
+281 KNVTVTQECP

-301 EWTGGSSSDLT
+301 EWGGGSSSALT

-321 LGNDYASGN
+321 LGGDYASGH

-336 LDYTGDYIQFKT
+336 FDNTGDYIQFKT

-356 IGVKMIGGGSTSTI
+356 IGVKMIGGINSSTI

-376 DGVTFTNIEVLEI
+376 DGVTFTDIEVLEI

-406 DADRYV
+406 DADLYV

-433 DPTEAEVSFEQE
+433 DPREAEVSFEQE

-498 ASWETGAS
+498 ASWETAAL

-520 SVEEVYAKITNE
+520 SVEEEYAKITSE

-538 LEILIVNEDNSK
+538 LEILILNENYRK
-550 AMGDQKTNNFGS
+550 AMGEQREHNFGS
-562 VEVVLSYET
+562 VDVDLDYFDEI
-571 ATVPADNATTLILKG
+571 ATVPEDNATTLILKG
-586 GPGAWSFMTPDGK
+586 EPGAWYFMTPDGK
-599 YLCAASSN
+599 YLCAASNN

-620 DNAKATITFDEDDN
+620 NNAKATISFDEFDKS
-634 AVIVF
+634 AEIIF
-639 QGDCTRNVLRFNS
+639 QGDYTHNMIRFNY
-652 NNPQLF
+652 NNGSPLF
-658 SCYSTGQRPVQIYA
+658 SCYSGGQRPVHIYA
-672 NKTLEK
+672 NTTLEK
-678 VILNTD
+678 VVLNTD

-724 LGASYVTSAETP
+724 LGASDVTIAETP

-754 GADYSDSNLLKRG
+754 GADYSNRNLLKRG
-767 YERNENESDYM
+767 YDKAESEADYM
-778 YVLQKTPQWKAET
+778 YVLQKSPQWSEDDP
-791 TYYQYK
+791 YNEYK
-797 FYRLNPTR
+797 FYRLRPNR
-805 WDQIGDRQAYL
+805 WDQIGNRQAYL

-830 TMVIIHATDEEPL
+830 SLVIIHATDEEPL

-858 NDVLNGEF
+858 TDVLNGEF

>member
-1 MRIVDAVALFSFII
+1 
-15 DGGSFFFYIFA
+15 
-26 PELYNIIINMKNKI
+26 
-40 RLLMTLLLLAVM
+40 MTLLLMAVM
-52 GNVWAEEI
+52 GNAWAQDPT
-60 VFNFQQNTESYDWD
+60 FDFLQSANSYGWN
-74 GTPASSSDLSV
+74 GTPANSSDLSV
-85 GDTFTNGDVS
+85 YDTFTNGDVS

-103 GTNLRWWSTKDG
+103 NTDLRWWNTTDG
-115 LRSYNGNQFKIEV
+115 LRSYNGNQFNIEV

-142 ELEEVSSTGGNYD
+142 DLEEESSTGGNYD
-155 DSNSTWTAPEGS
+155 DLNRTWTAPEEG
-167 GVTSVEFVCVQ
+167 GITSVEFVCVQ
-178 GSGNRTINK
+178 SSGNRTIQN

-210 DATSGEISYSV
+210 DATSGEISYGIT
-221 NNPVDG
+221 NPVEG

-233 SSDNWISNVTV
+233 SSDDWISNIVV
-244 NSSESKVTFGVTT
+244 NSSESTVTTVTFDVTT

-266 TITLSYANDTETLVT
+266 TITLSYVNGSETLAT
-281 KDVTVTQGCP
+281 KNVTVTQGCP
-291 PSPDYVTLPF
+291 PSADYVLLPF
-301 EWTGGSSSDLT
+301 EWGGGSSSDLT

-321 LGNDYASGN
+321 LGSDYASSHT
-330 APYLIK
+330 PYLIK
-336 LDYTGDYIQFKT
+336 FDNDGDYIQFKT
-348 NEKPGIVT
+348 NEKPVKVT
-356 IGVKMIGGGSTSTI
+356 IGVKMIGGGNTSTI

-376 DGVTFTNIEVLEI
+376 DGETFTDIEELVI

-394 SVHELSTNSFFG
+394 DELTLSTNNFFG

-424 GPITISKVA
+424 GPITILNYANPIQPAV
-433 DPTEAEVSFEQE
+433 TFEQE

-450 VGKTFTNPITKPATL
+450 VGKTFTNPITKPKSLT
-465 NVTYS
+465 VTYS
-470 VTEGMDYASVD
+470 VTDGMDHASVD
-481 GTTGKVTGLAA
+481 GTTGEVTGLAA

-498 ASWETGAS
+498 ASWAGGTS
-506 YLAGSASYTIEVIE
+506 YLAGSVSYTIEVIE
-520 SVEEVYAKITNE
+520 SVEEIFTRIESE

-538 LEILIVNEDNSK
+538 LEILIVNQEYDK
-550 AMGDQKTNNFGS
+550 AMGKEKTNNFGS
-562 VEVVLSYET
+562 VEVILNNGT
-571 ATVPADNATTLILKG
+571 ATVPADDATTLILKG
-586 GPGAWSFMTPDGK
+586 EPGAWYFMTPEGK
-599 YLCAASSN
+599 YLYAASSS
-607 SNYLHTTETPNDN
+607 SNYLKTTATPD
-620 DNAKATITFDEDDN
+620 DNAKATISFDEFDKS
-634 AVIVF
+634 AEIIF
-639 QGDCTRNVLRFNS
+639 QGDYTHNMIRFNY
-652 NNPQLF
+652 NNGSPLF
-658 SCYSTGQRPVQIYA
+658 SCYSGGQRPVHIYA
-672 NKTLEK
+672 NTTLEK

-694 IDWGRTTSLQKNVHG
+694 IDWGRTTNLQKNVHG

-724 LGASYVTSAETP
+724 LGEGDVTIAETP

-742 AGKNSLVISNET
+742 AGRNSLVIASET

-767 YERNENESDYM
+767 YERDEREKDFM
-778 YVLQKTPQWKAET
+778 FVLQKSPNWKEADP
-791 TYYQYK
+791 YKNYK

-830 TMVIIHATDEEPL
+830 SLVIIHATDEEPL

>member
-1 MRIVDAVALFSFII
+1 
-15 DGGSFFFYIFA
+15 
-26 PELYNIIINMKNKI
+26 
-40 RLLMTLLLLAVM
+40 MTLLLMAVM
-52 GNVWAEEI
+52 GNAWAEEI
-60 VFNFQQNTESYDWD
+60 VFNFQQNTESYGWD
-74 GTPASSSDLSV
+74 GSPANGNSSDLSV
-85 GDTFTNGDVS
+85 YDTFTNGDVS

-103 GTNLRWWSTKDG
+103 GTNLRWWNTTDG
-115 LRSYNGNQFKIEV
+115 LRSYKGNQFKIEV

-142 ELEEVSSTGGNYD
+142 VLEEESSTGGSYD
-155 DSNSTWTAPEGS
+155 NSNHTWTAPEGG

-178 GSGNRTINK
+178 SSGNRTINN
-187 ITVVVSGAT
+187 ITVVVSGAS
-196 ATPSISA
+196 ATPAISA

-210 DATSGEISYSV
+210 DATSGEINYIIT
-221 NNPVDG
+221 NPVEG

-233 SSDNWISNVTV
+233 SSDDWISNIVV
-244 NSSESKVTFGVTT
+244 NSSESTVTFDVTT

-301 EWTGGSSSDLT
+301 EWGGGSSSALT

-321 LGNDYASGN
+321 LGGDYASNN

-336 LDYTGDYIQFKT
+336 LDSNGDYIQFKT
-348 NEKPGIVT
+348 NEKPVKVT
-356 IGVKMIGGGSTSTI
+356 IGVKMIGGGDTSTI

-376 DGVTFTNIEVLEI
+376 DGETFTDIEELVI

-394 SVHELSTNSFFG
+394 DELTLSTNNYFD

-424 GPITISKVA
+424 GPITILNYANPIQPAV
-433 DPTEAEVSFEQE
+433 TFEQE

-450 VGKTFTNPITKPATL
+450 VGKTFTNPITKPKSLT
-465 NVTYS
+465 VTYS
-470 VTEGMDYASVD
+470 VTDGMDHASVD
-481 GTTGKVTGLAA
+481 GTTGEVIGLAA

-498 ASWETGAS
+498 ASWAGGTS
-506 YLAGSASYTIEVIE
+506 YLAGSVSYTIEVIE
-520 SVEEVYAKITNE
+520 SVEEIFTRIESE

-538 LEILIVNEDNSK
+538 LEILIVNEEKSK
-550 AMGDQKTNNFGS
+550 AMGDERGNNFGA
-562 VEVVLSYET
+562 VEVVLSNKT
-571 ATVPADNATTLILKG
+571 VTVPADDATTLILKG
-586 GPGAWSFMTPDGK
+586 GPDVWSFMTPDGK
-599 YLCAASSN
+599 YLYAASSN
-607 SNYLHTTETPNDN
+607 SNYLKTTATPD
-620 DNAKATITFDEDDN
+620 DNAKATISIDEDDYSATIQFKGGN
-634 AVIVF
+634 
-639 QGDCTRNVLRFNS
+639 TRNTIRFNPN

-658 SCYSTGQRPVQIYA
+658 SCYSISNDQQPVHIYA

-694 IDWGRTTSLQKNVHG
+694 IDWGRTMNLQKNVHG

-724 LGASYVTSAETP
+724 LGASDVTIAETP

-754 GADYSDSNLLKRG
+754 GADYSSRNLLKRG
-767 YERNENESDYM
+767 YDRDASEADYM

-797 FYRLNPTR
+797 FYRLNPAR
-805 WDQIGDRQAYL
+805 WNEIGDRQAYL
-816 VLPESERDGQASTA
+816 VLPENERDGQASTA
-830 TMVIIHATDEEPL
+830 SLVIIHATDEEPL

>member
-1 MRIVDAVALFSFII
+1 MT
-15 DGGSFFFYIFA
+15 
-26 PELYNIIINMKNKI
+26 M
-40 RLLMTLLLLAVM
+40 LLMAVM

-60 VFNFQQNTESYDWD
+60 VFNFQQNTESYGWD
-74 GTPASSSDLSV
+74 GSPANGNSSNLSV

-95 FVYTAKGG
+95 FVYKVKGG
-103 GTNLRWWSTKDG
+103 STDLRWWSTSDG

-128 SSGEIESITFTGTC
+128 SSGKIESITFTGTC
-142 ELEEVSSTGGNYD
+142 ELEEESSTGGNYD
-155 DSNSTWTAPEGS
+155 DSNHTWTAPEGS
-167 GVTSVEFVCVQ
+167 GVTSVEFLCVQ
-178 GSGNRTINK
+178 GSGNRTIKN

-210 DATSGEISYSV
+210 DATSGEISYGIT
-221 NNPVDG
+221 NPVEG

-233 SSDNWISNVTV
+233 SSDDWISNIEV
-244 NSSESKVTFGVTT
+244 NSSESTVTFDVTT
-257 NEASTSRTG
+257 NEASTPRTG
-266 TITLSYANDTETLVT
+266 TITLSYVNGSETLAT
-281 KDVTVTQGCP
+281 KNVTVTQECP

-301 EWTGGSSSDLT
+301 EWEGGSSSALT

-336 LDYTGDYIQFKT
+336 LDNTGDYIQFKT
-348 NEKPGIVT
+348 NEKPVKVT
-356 IGVKMIGGGSTSTI
+356 IGVKMIGGGDTSTI

-376 DGVTFTNIEVLEI
+376 DGETFTDIEELVI
-389 SGAQN
+389 SGSQN
-394 SVHELSTNSFFG
+394 DELTLSTNNYFD

-424 GPITISKVA
+424 GPITILNYANPIQPAV
-433 DPTEAEVSFEQE
+433 TFEQE

-450 VGKTFTNPITKPATL
+450 VGKTFTNPITKPKSLT
-465 NVTYS
+465 VTYS
-470 VTEGMDYASVD
+470 VTDGMDHASVD
-481 GTTGKVTGLAA
+481 GTTGEVIGLAA

-498 ASWETGAS
+498 ASWAGGTS
-506 YLAGSASYTIEVIE
+506 YLAGSVSYTIEVIE
-520 SVEEVYAKITNE
+520 SVEEIFTRIESE

-538 LEILIVNEDNSK
+538 LEILIVNEEKSK
-550 AMGDQKTNNFGS
+550 AMGEERGNNFGA
-562 VEVVLSYET
+562 VEVVLSNKT
-571 ATVPADNATTLILKG
+571 VTVPADDATTLILKG
-586 GPGAWSFMTPDGK
+586 GPDVWSFMTPDGK
-599 YLCAASSN
+599 YLYAASSN
-607 SNYLHTTETPNDN
+607 SNYLKTTATPD
-620 DNAKATITFDEDDN
+620 DNAKATISIDEDDYSATIQFKGGN
-634 AVIVF
+634 
-639 QGDCTRNVLRFNS
+639 TRNTIRFNPN

-658 SCYSTGQRPVQIYA
+658 SCYLSGQEPVHIYA

-724 LGASYVTSAETP
+724 LGQDDVTIAETP

-742 AGKNSLVISNET
+742 AGRNSLVIASED
-754 GADYSDSNLLKRG
+754 GEDYSSSNLLKRG
-767 YERNENESDYM
+767 YDKAESEADYM
-778 YVLQKTPQWKAET
+778 YVLQKSPQWSEDDP
-791 TYYQYK
+791 YNEYK
-797 FYRLNPTR
+797 FYRLRPNR
-805 WDQIGDRQAYL
+805 WTEIGDRQAYL

-830 TMVIIHATDEEPL
+830 SLVIIHATDEEPL

>member
-1 MRIVDAVALFSFII
+1 
-15 DGGSFFFYIFA
+15 
-26 PELYNIIINMKNKI
+26 
-40 RLLMTLLLLAVM
+40 MTLLLLAVM
-52 GNVWAEEI
+52 GSAWAEEI
-60 VFNFQQNTESYDWD
+60 VFNFQQNTENYGWNGS
-74 GTPASSSDLSV
+74 PANSSNLSV

-95 FVYTAKGG
+95 FVYIAKGG
-103 GTNLRWWSTKDG
+103 STDLRWWNTTDG

-128 SSGEIESITFTGTC
+128 SSGKIESITFTGTC
-142 ELEEVSSTGGNYD
+142 ELEEESSTGGNYD
-155 DSNSTWTAPEGS
+155 DSNRTWTAPEGS
-167 GVTSVEFVCVQ
+167 GVTSVEFLCVQ
-178 GSGNRTINK
+178 AKGNKTINK
-187 ITVVVSGAT
+187 ITVVVSGAS
-196 ATPSISA
+196 AKPSISA
-203 ENVSVDY
+203 EDVSVDY
-210 DATSGEISYSV
+210 DATSGEINYIIT
-221 NNPVDG
+221 NPVDG
-227 ASVSAS
+227 ASMSAS
-233 SSDNWISNVTV
+233 SSDDWISNVAV
-244 NSSESKVTFGVTT
+244 NSSDSKVTFDVTT

-301 EWTGGSSSDLT
+301 EWGGGSSSALT

-321 LGNDYASGN
+321 LGSDYASGHT
-330 APYLIK
+330 PYLIK
-336 LDYTGDYIQFKT
+336 FDNTGDYIQFKT

-356 IGVKMIGGGSTSTI
+356 IGVKMIGGGNTSTI

-376 DGVTFTNIEVLEI
+376 DGVTFTNIEELEI

-394 SVHELSTNSFFG
+394 SVHELSTNSIFG

-433 DPTEAEVSFEQE
+433 DPTEAEVSFELE

-450 VGKTFTNPITKPATL
+450 VGKTFTNPINKPASL

-470 VTEGMDYASVD
+470 VTKGMDYASVD
-481 GTTGKVTGLAA
+481 ELTGIVTGIAA

-520 SVEEVYAKITNE
+520 SVEEIFTRIESE

-538 LEILIVNEDNSK
+538 LEILIVNDENSK
-550 AMGDQKTNNFGS
+550 AMGEERGNNFGA
-562 VEVVLSYET
+562 VEVVLSNKT
-571 ATVPADNATTLILKG
+571 ATVPADDATTLILKG

-599 YLCAASSN
+599 YLYAASSG
-607 SNYLHTTETPNDN
+607 SNHLKTTETLD
-620 DNAKATITFDEDDN
+620 DNAKATITFDEFN
-634 AVIVF
+634 YSATIEF
-639 QGDCTRNVLRFNS
+639 QGDYSHNTIRFNS
-652 NNPQLF
+652 QTNPQLF
-658 SCYSTGQRPVQIYA
+658 SCYLSGQEPVHIYA

-694 IDWGRTTSLQKNVHG
+694 IDWGRTTNLQKNVHG

-724 LGASYVTSAETP
+724 LGASDVTIAETP

-742 AGKNSLVISNET
+742 AGRNSLVIASED
-754 GADYSDSNLLKRG
+754 GVDYSSSNMLKRG
-767 YERNENESDYM
+767 YDRDVSEKDFM
-778 YVLQKTPQWKAET
+778 FVLQKSPNWDEADPYKN
-791 TYYQYK
+791 YK